1 MGGNGGNRA
10 YVLAGLAAPTA
21 LVSAVGQDTL
31 GATVAEFLRARG
43 VNLDGV
49 TQSDTH
55 ATELGRKT
63 VR

>member
-10 YVLAGLAAPTA
+10 NVLAGLAAPTV
-21 LVSAVGQDTL
+21 LCSAVGQDTL
-31 GATVAEFLRARG
+31 GATLVEFLRARG

-49 TQSDTH
+49 TRSDGH